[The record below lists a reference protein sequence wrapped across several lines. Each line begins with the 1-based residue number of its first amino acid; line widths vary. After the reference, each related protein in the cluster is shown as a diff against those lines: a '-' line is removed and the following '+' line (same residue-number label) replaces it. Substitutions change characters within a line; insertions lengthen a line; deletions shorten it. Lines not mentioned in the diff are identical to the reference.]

1 MAEQPHAVVA
11 YPRFSD
17 RDTAWVESVR
27 KDHDP
32 QCAMIRAHF
41 TLVFPVAVLT
51 ATLFPE
57 VEKAVVGQPPFRIE
71 ITRAVAHRD
80 ASASRSH
87 VFLVPSVGGE
97 EIDALHQRL
106 YEGALRPHRRP
117 EIPYVPHVTVA
128 QKASYAECLELADTL
143 SRRRISLGGLIDQIH
158 VVSVAAD
165 AVTNVGAFDLGRL
178 AFGGPS

>member
-1 MAEQPHAVVA
+1 MTLHAVVA

-32 QCAMIRAHF
+32 HFLLIHAHF
-41 TLVFPVAVLT
+41 TLVFPAAVLT
-51 ATLFPE
+51 TTLLPE
-57 VEKAVVGQPPFRIE
+57 VEKALVGHPPFRIE
-71 ITRAVAHRD
+71 VARAVAHRD
-80 ASASRSH
+80 VSASSH

-117 EIPYVPHVTVA
+117 EIQYVPHITVA
-128 QKASYAECLELADTL
+128 RKASHAESLELADALNRTP
-143 SRRRISLGGLIDQIH
+143 ISLRGVIEQIH

-165 AVTNVGAFDLGRL
+165 AVMNVGTFDLGRL
-178 AFGGPS
+178 AFGGPA